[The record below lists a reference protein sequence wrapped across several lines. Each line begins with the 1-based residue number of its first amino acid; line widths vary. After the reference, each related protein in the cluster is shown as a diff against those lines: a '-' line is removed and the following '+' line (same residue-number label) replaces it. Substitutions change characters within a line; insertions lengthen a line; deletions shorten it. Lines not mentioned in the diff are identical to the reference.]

1 MQYCNIAIRQVVIT
15 SLVTRCFINNCHLVK
30 GCYISCFTYFFLLY
44 MYMYLLFCLIFF
56 FIWVM
61 THINS
66 SVKWTPFIHH
76 KSLLFN
82 KILLNLSKIV
92 IMFMNFFKNISIKM
106 MQLIAME
113 IFVCVIILIAL
124 LCCACL
130 SSVKGQKVIVSFSTC
145 VYMCVTVR
153 RNIICFCFIIDSSWI
168 FIWKILK
175 TQEIISFSVSNYMYK
190 L

>member
-1 MQYCNIAIRQVVIT
+1 M
-15 SLVTRCFINNCHLVK
+15 LHLFFFIIHVHVSFILFN
-30 GCYISCFTYFFLLY
+30 FFS
-44 MYMYLLFCLIFF
+44 

-66 SVKWTPFIHH
+66 SVKWTPFINH

-92 IMFMNFFKNISIKM
+92 IMFMNFLKNISIKM
-106 MQLIAME
+106 IQLHVIAME

-130 SSVKGQKVIVSFSTC
+130 SFVKGQKVIVSFSTC